1 MFWGHHTT
9 NEKHQIAIPQQTTND
24 LNTKPKN
31 QSEHSKLNLQLHIT
45 DHQITDHQIF
55 GSSCKPARFFLP
67 HKTDTKLATGT
78 ETCMVHYV
86 LHHTL
91 IHSLT
96 LSGIR

>member
-1 MFWGHHTT
+1 MPIQKQTTKDLHTT
-9 NEKHQIAIPQQTTND
+9 
-24 LNTKPKN
+24 PKN
-31 QSEHSKLNLQLHIT
+31 QSEHSKSILQLPITDHPIT
-45 DHQITDHQIF
+45 DHQIIAAVVNP
-55 GSSCKPARFFLP
+55 PAFFPP